1 MRLRTWLYLLKQGAD
16 NILSNRLIHTISV
29 GTIAVSLILLGAF
42 LLLLINMNEWMQE
55 WGQSL
60 SLSVYLEDNLTE
72 EAKQAIQNRLAHLP
86 GAEITAFTS
95 KEKAEQ
101 ELIKALG
108 NQEGLLEGLSRNPLP
123 ASFEVLIRDVVRNRV
138 DLKEVKQDLEE
149 MAGVDEVQY
158 SDQWLER
165 FESMIA
171 LFKMVG
177 FVTGGLLC
185 IMVLFIIANTIKL
198 TIYARR
204 EEIEI
209 YKLVGATDWFVK
221 VPFLV
226 EGTIQGLMGG
236 LVALLV
242 LFLAYHALAMKTVQ
256 LSGLPLIRLAFL
268 PGRYAALLLLLSLFL
283 GMIGSFITIGR
294 FLRPGT

>member
-1 MRLRTWLYLLKQGAD
+1 MRSRTWLYLLKQGAD

-42 LLLLINMNEWMQE
+42 LLLLLNMNQWMQE

-60 SLSVYLEDNLTE
+60 SVSVYLEDNIDV
-72 EAKQAIQNRLAHLP
+72 EARNAVGDRLAHLP
-86 GAEITAFTS
+86 GAEITAFIS

-101 ELIKALG
+101 ELMAALS
-108 NQEGLLEGLSRNPLP
+108 NQAGLLDGLTRNPLP
-123 ASFEVLIRDVVRNRV
+123 ASFEVLFKDMVKNRV
-138 DLKEVKQDLEE
+138 DPKEVKQDLEK

-165 FESMIA
+165 FESIIVF
-171 LFKMVG
+171 FKMAG
-177 FVTGGLLC
+177 FITGGLLC
-185 IMVLFIIANTIKL
+185 VMVLFIIANTIKL

-226 EGTIQGLMGG
+226 EGTIQGLLGG
-236 LVALLV
+236 IVALLV
-242 LFLAYHALAMKTVQ
+242 LFMAYSLLAMKTVQ
-256 LSGLPLIRLAFL
+256 LSGLPLIQLAFL
-268 PGRYAALLLLLSLFL
+268 PGRYAVLLLILSLFL
-283 GMIGSFITIGR
+283 GLLGSYITIGR
-294 FLRPGT
+294 FFRS